1 MLFFRDPEGG
11 FFQVDGLKL
20 SRRMNSEDMIEAL
33 KEFDSFKPDDV
44 IISTYPK
51 TGRLL
56 L

>member
-1 MLFFRDPEGG
+1 
-11 FFQVDGLKL
+11 VDGLKL

-33 KEFDSFKPDDV
+33 KEFDNDV